1 MATGVNSR
9 AMSIHHTLRLR
20 FEKVVTCPLPPLIQA
35 RLICQN
41 RVNVH
46 GNQNGKKEASAALAI
61 EVRLLAG
68 LLTRLAREAAE
79 RLLHDVGLR
88 HWAQHATLALLRD
101 GPLTSRE
108 LSYRL
113 HLEPATLVP
122 IVDALEVAGLL
133 RRGQDPNDRRR
144 MPLMITEQGL
154 AVLERMPAVHPDDV
168 LLKALN
174 DLGEEKSRRL
184 LQLMRE
190 LTLLVTQDESL
201 VEDTRRTAQQLAAR
215 TCAQDEL
222 SSSPSAQTLQPQTQ
236 TVADDK

>member
-1 MATGVNSR
+1 MR
-9 AMSIHHTLRLR
+9 D
-20 FEKVVTCPLPPLIQA
+20 
-35 RLICQN
+35 
-41 RVNVH
+41 
-46 GNQNGKKEASAALAI
+46 NQNGTSENCAALAI

-79 RLLHDVGLR
+79 RMLHDVGLR

-101 GPLTSRE
+101 GALTSRE

-122 IVDALEVAGLL
+122 IVDALEAAGLL
-133 RRGQDPNDRRR
+133 KRGQDPHDRRR
-144 MPLMITEQGL
+144 TPLMITEQGL

-168 LLKALN
+168 LLKALQ

-184 LQLMRE
+184 LELMRE

-215 TCAQDEL
+215 SCTSDEL
-222 SSSPSAQTLQPQTQ
+222 TVSA
-236 TVADDK
+236 